1 MDMDTIRFLYSYDSR
16 VNQRLLA
23 DAERLP
29 SERTRES
36 FGASFDTIHGTLA
49 HILGSQINWLSRW
62 RGVSPTRQVT
72 GAAFAS
78 LSAIRQRWEE
88 HRQELEAFIAGLT
101 DADLH
106 APLDYRNIE
115 GKSYALPLWEQMV
128 HVVNHGTH
136 HRSELADM
144 LTRCGH
150 APEPTDLIRYCLTR
164 TGQE

>member
-1 MDMDTIRFLYSYDSR
+1 MDMDTIRFLYSYDSW

-29 SERTRES
+29 PERTRES

-72 GAAFAS
+72 GADFAS
-78 LSAIRQRWEE
+78 LSAIQQRWAE
-88 HRQELEAFIAGLT
+88 HHQELEAHMSGLT
-101 DADLH
+101 NEELN
-106 APLDYRNIE
+106 APLSYRNIE
-115 GKSYALPLWEQMV
+115 GKSYTLPMWEQMV

-136 HRSELADM
+136 HRGELADM